1 MKVQQIKTVIL
12 THPSDS
18 GQILKDGLLSH
29 GLNVIE
35 DPMIDTVSI
44 QLSLADITLIDEAEV
59 LILTSKRGASELL
72 EQCGA
77 DLLQGRFIVCIGTKT
92 AQELLDVGIRANWLP
107 QGQTARQMCDE
118 LLRNKLL
125 HGKRVVAIIGQLAE
139 STLQEALDEVCQ
151 FSRVDIYQTIE
162 VNSVNPLTIQAL
174 EETISPLVCFTS
186 ASAARSFVRNYKE
199 LFTSKMPIA
208 SIGPVTTDALNQMG
222 FQPLIMTNPSTYEEL
237 LKQITASLPKRK
249 EMKVS

>member
-92 AQELLDVGIRANWLP
+92 AQLFVLDLIYTLLVQKDPEAARANK
-107 QGQTARQMCDE
+107 
-118 LLRNKLL
+118 LRTMDAL
-125 HGKRVVAIIGQLAE
+125 
-139 STLQEALDEVCQ
+139 STL
-151 FSRVDIYQTIE
+151 
-162 VNSVNPLTIQAL
+162 
-174 EETISPLVCFTS
+174 
-186 ASAARSFVRNYKE
+186 K
-199 LFTSKMPIA
+199 
-208 SIGPVTTDALNQMG
+208 
-222 FQPLIMTNPSTYEEL
+222 
-237 LKQITASLPKRK
+237 
-249 EMKVS
+249 